1 MKLAKI
7 LVLGALAFV
16 PCLFANMTA
25 DEAAQ
30 QQILFF
36 GNSSEPPA

>member
-7 LVLGALAFV
+7 LTLGALAFV
-16 PCLFANMTA
+16 PCLLANTAA

-36 GNSSEPPA
+36 GNSS